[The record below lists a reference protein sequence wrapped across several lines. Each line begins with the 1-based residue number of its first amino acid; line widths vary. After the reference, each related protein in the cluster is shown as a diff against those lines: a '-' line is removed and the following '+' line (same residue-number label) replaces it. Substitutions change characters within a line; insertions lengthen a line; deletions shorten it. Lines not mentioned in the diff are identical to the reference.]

1 MLGFLVSLALA
12 AAVGSEGNA
21 SLVWPQF
28 RGPSGSGIAEGQK
41 PPVEFGPDKNKRWK
55 IDVPSGASSPIIVA
69 DKLII
74 TAFDGGK
81 LYTIAYRRL
90 DGKEI
95 WRTEAPAH
103 EIEPYHKVEGSPAAS
118 TSATDGQRIV
128 SYFGSCGLFC
138 YDLNGKELW
147 RREMPTAATI
157 GDFGTGVSPVI
168 ADGTVVLVRDEQKDP
183 KIIAV
188 DLATGEPKWDKQR
201 QSRSG
206 FGTPVIWDSP
216 AGKLVGAPGFGQLI
230 AYDLASG
237 DEKWFVAGMPAACC
251 TSPVAADGAL
261 YFAGWSPGDPQE
273 SDFKF
278 PTFDEL
284 LKQGDADGDGAISR
298 EESEKTF
305 LKGFFDNN
313 DRNHDGKITRD
324 EFGEMLKY
332 MSESKN
338 SAFAV
343 TPGGSGD
350 VSKSHVLWKKTK
362 GLPYVPSAIVYQ
374 GQYVMVKDGGLV
386 TAYDAKT
393 GNELYVQERVAAP
406 GKYYASPVAANG
418 HIYFTS
424 LDDGA
429 VTVLKAGATKPE
441 VIATNP
447 ALGERTSAT
456 PAIADDTIYLR
467 TAEHLYAFANPK

>member
-1 MLGFLVSLALA
+1 
-12 AAVGSEGNA
+12 
-21 SLVWPQF
+21 
-28 RGPSGSGIAEGQK
+28 
-41 PPVEFGPDKNKRWK
+41 
-55 IDVPSGASSPIIVA
+55 
-69 DKLII
+69 
-74 TAFDGGK
+74 
-81 LYTIAYRRL
+81 
-90 DGKEI
+90 
-95 WRTEAPAH
+95 
-103 EIEPYHKVEGSPAAS
+103 
-118 TSATDGQRIV
+118 
-128 SYFGSCGLFC
+128 
-138 YDLNGKELW
+138 
-147 RREMPTAATI
+147 
-157 GDFGTGVSPVI
+157 
-168 ADGTVVLVRDEQKDP
+168 
-183 KIIAV
+183 
-188 DLATGEPKWDKQR
+188 
-201 QSRSG
+201 
-206 FGTPVIWDSP
+206 
-216 AGKLVGAPGFGQLI
+216 
-230 AYDLASG
+230 
-237 DEKWFVAGMPAACC
+237 
-251 TSPVAADGAL
+251 
-261 YFAGWSPGDPQE
+261 
-273 SDFKF
+273 
-278 PTFDEL
+278 